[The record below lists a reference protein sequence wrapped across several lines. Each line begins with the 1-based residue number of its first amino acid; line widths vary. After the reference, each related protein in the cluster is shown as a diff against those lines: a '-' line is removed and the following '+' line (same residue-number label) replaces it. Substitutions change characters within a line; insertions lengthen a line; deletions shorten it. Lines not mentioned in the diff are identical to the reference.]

1 MLSIYFNCPYLEVL
15 LLEEEK
21 YVSLTMALLES
32 RINLVLMIALA
43 YVSWGK
49 AIRTVSHLVA

>member
-1 MLSIYFNCPYLEVL
+1 M
-15 LLEEEK
+15 EEEK

-43 YVSWGK
+43 FVSWGK
-49 AIRTVSHLVA
+49 EIRAVSPFGSRTNNSLGIL

>member
-1 MLSIYFNCPYLEVL
+1 
-15 LLEEEK
+15 
-21 YVSLTMALLES
+21 MALLES

-49 AIRTVSHLVA
+49 EIRTVSPFGSMAKNSLGIL